1 MLENIR
7 AIYTD
12 KNFIQTQDNCNYSEI
27 MKLRIIFKQPFLS
40 IDLIIKSL
48 TRDSLDTLNVMY
60 IDFNLPRG
68 SSTS

>member
-12 KNFIQTQDNCNYSEI
+12 KNFIWTQDNYNYPEI
-27 MKLRIIFKQPFLS
+27 MKLRMIFKQPFLS

-48 TRDSLDTLNVMY
+48 TRDSLDALNVMY